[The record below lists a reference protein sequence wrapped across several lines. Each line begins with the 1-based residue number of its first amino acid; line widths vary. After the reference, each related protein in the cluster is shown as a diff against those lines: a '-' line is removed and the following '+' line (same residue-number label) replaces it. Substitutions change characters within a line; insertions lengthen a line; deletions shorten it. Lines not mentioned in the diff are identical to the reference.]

1 MGKKPINEQQVKILR
16 KELEGNKL
24 HTLLLNIG
32 IDTMLRA
39 SDLLVLRTRDLIH
52 ETRKKQ
58 KKEIKIKQKKT
69 GKHTLL
75 MPLSE
80 NSQDTIRRYLMDSD
94 MDDFIFSGQ
103 LSHITRKP
111 ISVKQYGRIVK
122 GWMKKLGV
130 DDIDQYASHS
140 VRKCKSA
147 IIFNKTRNIDAVR
160 RLLGQSSVTATSAY
174 LGVTDNSALELAR
187 TVNV

>member
-1 MGKKPINEQQVKILR
+1 MGKKPLNEQQVKILR

-39 SDLLVLRTRDLIH
+39 SDLLVLRTKDLMH
-52 ETRKKQ
+52 ESREPKT
-58 KKEIKIKQKKT
+58 ELKIKQKKT
-69 GKHTLL
+69 GRHTLL

-80 NSQDTIRRYLMDSD
+80 NSQNAIRRYLIDTNMYDH
-94 MDDFIFSGQ
+94 IFSGQ
-103 LSHITRKP
+103 LSHLTRKP

-130 DDIDQYASHS
+130 EDVDQYASHS
-140 VRKCKSA
+140 IRKIKPTV
-147 IIFNKTRNIDAVR
+147 IYIQTRNIDAVR
-160 RLLGQSSVTATSAY
+160 HLLGQSIVTATQSY
-174 LGVTDNSALELAR
+174 I
-187 TVNV
+187 

>member
-1 MGKKPINEQQVKILR
+1 MGKKPLNEQQVKILR

-39 SDLLVLRTRDLIH
+39 SDLLVLRTRDLMH
-52 ETRKKQ
+52 ESREPKT
-58 KKEIKIKQKKT
+58 ELKIKQKKT
-69 GKHTLL
+69 GRNTLL

-80 NSQDTIRRYLMDSD
+80 NSQNAIRRYLIDTN
-94 MDDFIFSGQ
+94 MDDLIFSGQ
-103 LSHITRKP
+103 LSHLTRKP

-130 DDIDQYASHS
+130 EDLDQYASHS
-140 VRKCKSA
+140 IRKIKPT
-147 IIFNKTRNIDAVR
+147 IIYNQTRNIDAVR

-174 LGVTDNSALELAR
+174 ISVTDNSALELAR
-187 TVNV
+187 TINV

>member
-1 MGKKPINEQQVKILR
+1 MGKKPLNQQQVKILR
-16 KELEGNKL
+16 TMLEGKRL

-39 SDLLVLRTRDLIH
+39 SDLLVLRTKDLMH
-52 ETRKKQ
+52 ESGEPKTELKV
-58 KKEIKIKQKKT
+58 KQKKT

-80 NSQDTIRRYLMDSD
+80 NSREVIKRYLIDTN
-94 MDDFIFSGQ
+94 MDDYIFTGQ
-103 LSHITRKP
+103 LSHLTREP

-122 GWMKKLGV
+122 GWMKMLGV
-130 DDIDQYASHS
+130 EDIDQYASHS
-140 VRKCKSA
+140 IRKIKPT
-147 IIFNKTRNIDAVR
+147 IIFNQTRNIDAVR

-174 LGVTDNSALELAR
+174 LGTSDESSLDLAR
-187 TVNV
+187 TINV